1 MSTYI
6 SIWVILLL
14 ISFYDLSENRI
25 PNKLLVL
32 LLIFGF
38 FYGFQE
44 VGLKEQALGLLLYFS
59 SGLILYFIKVMSAGD
74 VKLLGVIGMIFGA
87 SSIVDVG
94 YYILMAS
101 GLIGTMYLF
110 LFKVNTLEFQGCS
123 LSVNPLNKQI
133 HARYKEKI
141 TMPFAPSVVIGLAMY
156 SYFT

>member
-6 SIWVILLL
+6 SVWVILLL

-25 PNKLLVL
+25 PNKLLIL

>member
-6 SIWVILLL
+6 SIWVLLLL

-32 LLIFGF
+32 LIIFGF
-38 FYGFQE
+38 IHGFRE
-44 VGLKEQALGLLLYFS
+44 VGIREQALGLLLYFF
-59 SGLILYFIKVMSAGD
+59 SGLMLYFVKVMSAGD
-74 VKLLGVIGMIFGA
+74 VKLLGVVGLIFGA
-87 SSIVDVG
+87 SNIVDVG

-110 LFKVNTLEFQGCS
+110 LFKVNNLEFQGCS
-123 LSVNPLNKQI
+123 LSINPLNKQI

>member
-110 LFKVNTLEFQGCS
+110 LFKVNTLDFQGCS

>member
-6 SIWVILLL
+6 SIWAILLL

-110 LFKVNTLEFQGCS
+110 LFKVNNLQYQGCS

-141 TMPFAPSVVIGLAMY
+141 TMPFAPSVVTGLAMY

>member
-6 SIWVILLL
+6 SVWVLLLL

-38 FYGFQE
+38 FHGFHQI
-44 VGLKEQALGLLLYFS
+44 GIKEQALGLVLYFS
-59 SGLILYFIKVMSAGD
+59 SGLILYYMKVMSAGD
-74 VKLLGVIGMIFGA
+74 VKLLGVMGMIFGA
-87 SSIVDVG
+87 SSIIDVG
-94 YYILMAS
+94 YYILIAS

>member
-32 LLIFGF
+32 LLICGF

-110 LFKVNTLEFQGCS
+110 LFKVNNLQYQGCS

>member
-6 SIWVILLL
+6 SVWVILLL

>member
-6 SIWVILLL
+6 SIWAILLL

-110 LFKVNTLEFQGCS
+110 LFKVNNLQYQGCS

>member
-32 LLIFGF
+32 LLICGF

-110 LFKVNTLEFQGCS
+110 LFKVNTIEFQGCS

>member
-32 LLIFGF
+32 LLICGF

>member
-1 MSTYI
+1 
-6 SIWVILLL
+6 
-14 ISFYDLSENRI
+14 
-25 PNKLLVL
+25 
-32 LLIFGF
+32 
-38 FYGFQE
+38 
-44 VGLKEQALGLLLYFS
+44 
-59 SGLILYFIKVMSAGD
+59 MSAGD

-110 LFKVNTLEFQGCS
+110 LFKVNNLQYQGCS